1 MKLAAIISSSVIAI
15 LLVGCQGDKESQQVV
30 FRSDFVPLQV
40 EMTDYIFAD
49 GGKKLFRI
57 TGSVQLIVPLASY
70 EPKLNGKCFEYQ
82 NLPKP
87 VVDPLSLN
95 IGEQVLV
102 LNDRGLFTSRKED
115 SSRIN
120 ELRKEAAEEMEKIA
134 GADIHVQEAMKNTAE
149 ALKAFYNK
157 FGYSCSLDW
166 K

>member
-15 LLVGCQGDKESQQVV
+15 LLVGCQDDKESKPVE

-57 TGSVQLIVPLASY
+57 KGSVQLKVKL
-70 EPKLNGKCFEYQ
+70 EGCKTELNGKCFEYQ

-87 VVDPLSLN
+87 EVEPPSLK
-95 IGEQVLV
+95 IEEQVLV

-120 ELRKEAAEEMEKIA
+120 ELRKVAAEEMEKIA

-149 ALKAFYNK
+149 ALSAFYKK